1 VPGGHARFLDELAS
15 SGFERRLI
23 GLELARGKLPD
34 PAIRDVAVL
43 SEKADP
49 LLGIQRDDGR
59 SSRMVNDIERRPVT
73 IWKNDFI
80 GCDGNYPP
88 GVVKSLL
95 FRFHTASMRNFRLIL
110 ITGMPGTGKTTL
122 ARQIARRQ
130 GLALICKDHIKEPL
144 LDVLV
149 PDASRS
155 REVSNMAFAVMF
167 SLSRELLA
175 RGDSLILEGNFRAGE
190 HEAALLA
197 AIPVDSPNII
207 QILCRAD
214 EAERRARLLN
224 RAQHAGHHF
233 VHQLERVAACDAF
246 LELPG
251 ERHLY
256 RVDSG
261 APCEIPY

>member
-1 VPGGHARFLDELAS
+1 
-15 SGFERRLI
+15 
-23 GLELARGKLPD
+23 
-34 PAIRDVAVL
+34 
-43 SEKADP
+43 
-49 LLGIQRDDGR
+49 
-59 SSRMVNDIERRPVT
+59 
-73 IWKNDFI
+73 
-80 GCDGNYPP
+80 
-88 GVVKSLL
+88 
-95 FRFHTASMRNFRLIL
+95 MRNFRLIL

-122 ARQIARRQ
+122 GRQIARRQ
-130 GLALICKDHIKEPL
+130 RIALICKDHIKEPL
-144 LDVLV
+144 LDVSAGAAVSKLV

-175 RGDSLILEGNFRAGE
+175 CGNSLILEGNFRAGE
-190 HEAALLA
+190 HEAALPA
-197 AIPVDSPNII
+197 DGPNII
-207 QILCRAD
+207 QILCRAHED
-214 EAERRARLLN
+214 ERRARLLN